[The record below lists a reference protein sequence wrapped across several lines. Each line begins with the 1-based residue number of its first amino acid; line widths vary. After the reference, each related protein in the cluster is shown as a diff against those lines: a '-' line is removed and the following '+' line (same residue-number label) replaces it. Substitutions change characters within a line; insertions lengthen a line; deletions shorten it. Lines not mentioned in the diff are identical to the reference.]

1 MAFTQE
7 HVLNFLLDRGG
18 RAKNSELLNSFKER
32 INCDDPAKRKQNREL
47 FKTFVN
53 NVAVVKDIEGAK
65 YVVIK
70 KKYEHLIS
78 GKVDSRAQQ
87 REQKKNA
94 EAPES
99 LCSPGYDLEGRG
111 HEKGKTLKPDID
123 HHLPAPSVKSDSS
136 NISSR
141 NTATGFPLQT
151 DRAGDLTPK
160 NAQTHKEDRLPKYTR
175 EEPSV
180 AQDCSP
186 SGEERTGKTRPA
198 FPLAAVKSQLEM
210 QSGQLHIKQEKLQPM
225 MPKAEIQKTTQKP
238 CALPLRFPLPEIKI
252 EVVDSLPKNND
263 LSKDT
268 TNHDIER
275 SPRTKR
281 RQLEGIAGS
290 SSPQLRRAF
299 KTTKPGEELKF
310 PDTIPLE
317 PAEHEWLVRSAA
329 GHWSQVHGL
338 VLQDSLLAKKKDF
351 MSGFTA
357 LHWAAKSGNN
367 DMVCKIIE
375 IAKRGGIKVD
385 VNTKSYG
392 GYTPLHIAAIHNQK
406 SVMMLLVQDFAANV
420 HVRDNS
426 GKKPYH
432 YLPVEASPDL
442 RQLLG
447 GPVIP
452 HQGTFKEKLEEDL
465 LPELPKGFNTLS
477 RLFQPHGGHR
487 RKHKS
492 LTGLYSLTEDMEE
505 ESAVRRIRP
514 VSDVFF

>member
-78 GKVDSRAQQ
+78 GKVDSR
-87 REQKKNA
+87 
-94 EAPES
+94 
-99 LCSPGYDLEGRG
+99 

-186 SGEERTGKTRPA
+186 SGEERTGKTRP
-198 FPLAAVKSQLEM
+198 
-210 QSGQLHIKQEKLQPM
+210 
-225 MPKAEIQKTTQKP
+225 
-238 CALPLRFPLPEIKI
+238 
-252 EVVDSLPKNND
+252 
-263 LSKDT
+263 
-268 TNHDIER
+268 
-275 SPRTKR
+275 
-281 RQLEGIAGS
+281 
-290 SSPQLRRAF
+290 
-299 KTTKPGEELKF
+299 ELKF